1 MDLFQLGR
9 RQHGRQSFIT
19 LDLVLEAELFQKPDD
34 SLGSG
39 TAQVVNG
46 DHDTTLLGNRM
57 QRPLPCLT
65 SIETYPIGNGSAK
78 LCSFVFL
85 LVLLLLIISSVH
97 GCNNRVILTT
107 SGIQQGFQQSLI
119 NMLIEKH
126 VVDYY
131 HSWS

>member
-57 QRPLPCLT
+57 QRPLPRLT
-65 SIETYPIGNGSAK
+65 SIEI
-78 LCSFVFL
+78 L
-85 LVLLLLIISSVH
+85 LVSYRQWFCEAVQLCVSARLVATDH
-97 GCNNRVILTT
+97 
-107 SGIQQGFQQSLI
+107 QQRAWLS
-119 NMLIEKH
+119 
-126 VVDYY
+126 
-131 HSWS
+131 